1 MTVYI
6 ENICEI
12 FILNFIPPYEPMK
25 TLLKT
30 VKLRTIALDFRFVLD
45 FKISVGLAPFAWVAL
60 LKLFCVSLL

>member
-12 FILNFIPPYEPMK
+12 FILNFIPPYGPMK

-45 FKISVGLAPFAWVAL
+45 FKISVVSIARFLDWHLLLGLL
-60 LKLFCVSLL
+60 C